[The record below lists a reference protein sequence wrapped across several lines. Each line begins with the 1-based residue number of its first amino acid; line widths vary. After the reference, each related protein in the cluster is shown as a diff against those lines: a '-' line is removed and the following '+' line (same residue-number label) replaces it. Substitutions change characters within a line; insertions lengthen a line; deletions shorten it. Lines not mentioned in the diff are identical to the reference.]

1 MDRGMRSARLAKP
14 GRPGLALVLALAA
27 TTTACDS
34 SIGIW
39 EILHILRA
47 LGIGA
52 LIYGVPVL
60 VVFVV
65 YRWYSKR
72 RSADRSPP
80 DEDLR

>member
-1 MDRGMRSARLAKP
+1 MKRGK
-14 GRPGLALVLALAA
+14 PGLALVLALAA
-27 TTTACDS
+27 TTTACDP
-34 SIGIW
+34 SIELP
-39 EILHILRA
+39 EILYIIRA

-60 VVFVV
+60 VVVV
-65 YRWYSKR
+65 AYRWYSKR

>member
-1 MDRGMRSARLAKP
+1 MKRGKIAPALA
-14 GRPGLALVLALAA
+14 LALAA

-34 SIGIW
+34 NIGIW

-72 RSADRSPP
+72 RAADRSPP